1 MITSVNLQC
10 VFPFLHSS
18 LTFPFVCFVCLC
30 SQYFRET
37 VLNEIRKARE
47 LYTGAEL
54 AAELRRIQQRLD
66 NVECLSADVVINL
79 LLSYRDIQVTASHT
93 LLVVLHSDGKI
104 FEILFITILF

>member
-1 MITSVNLQC
+1 MYNDNFYESAMCIYIVAYCSNFF
-10 VFPFLHSS
+10 VFVS
-18 LTFPFVCFVCLC
+18 FVCLF
-30 SQYFRET
+30 SQYFREM

-93 LLVVLHSDGKI
+93 LWL
-104 FEILFITILF
+104 

>member
-1 MITSVNLQC
+1 ML
-10 VFPFLHSS
+10 
-18 LTFPFVCFVCLC
+18 FVCLF

-66 NVECLSADVVINL
+66 NVECLSADVIINL
-79 LLSYRDIQVTASHT
+79 LLSYRDIQVT
-93 LLVVLHSDGKI
+93 VLHVI
-104 FEILFITILF
+104 ITLFTIKDSLYTYGPRTHCK